1 MVAPAS
7 RPQSNDTRR
16 SNPKPARGHH
26 HPGIPVKL
34 HSRKVLGVELFPMA
48 GIREMTLPRYIEL
61 QWQREVVE
69 RWLNSSDTPFDV
81 RSGLLDILSKMK
93 EEIEKERLEAALN
106 HLYEHTTQRAS
117 RQ

>member
-1 MVAPAS
+1 
-7 RPQSNDTRR
+7 
-16 SNPKPARGHH
+16 
-26 HPGIPVKL
+26 
-34 HSRKVLGVELFPMA
+34 MA

-61 QWQREVVE
+61 QWQQEVVE

-93 EEIEKERLEAALN
+93 EEIEKEKLEAACN
-106 HLYEHTTQRAS
+106 HLCEHTTRRAS